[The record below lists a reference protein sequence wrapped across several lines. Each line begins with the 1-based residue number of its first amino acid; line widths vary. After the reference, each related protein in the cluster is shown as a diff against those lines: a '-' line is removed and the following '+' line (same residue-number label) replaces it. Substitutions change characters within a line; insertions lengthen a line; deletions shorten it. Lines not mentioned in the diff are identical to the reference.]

1 MELKKLGWVLF
12 FKKYFSGGH
21 LQVMN
26 SSPQPQM
33 IQMIN
38 QPANGITY
46 QGQEQ
51 AIIQESGQ
59 PIYIET
65 QAQNQQVLKPS
76 RHPKLVIKHEKC
88 VFHTLMHILIE

>member
-1 MELKKLGWVLF
+1 
-12 FKKYFSGGH
+12 
-21 LQVMN
+21 MN

-65 QAQNQQVLKPS
+65 QAQNQQVLKSVPVDTLNWLS
-76 RHPKLVIKHEKC
+76 TMKKMCFSHPIAHSDRVNPIDF
-88 VFHTLMHILIE
+88 VFR

>member
-1 MELKKLGWVLF
+1 
-12 FKKYFSGGH
+12 
-21 LQVMN
+21 MN

-65 QAQNQQVLKPS
+65 QAQNQQVLKRVPVDTLNWLS
-76 RHPKLVIKHEKC
+76 TMKN
-88 VFHTLMHILIE
+88 VFFTPYRTF

>member
-1 MELKKLGWVLF
+1 
-12 FKKYFSGGH
+12 
-21 LQVMN
+21 MN

-38 QPANGITY
+38 QPANGISY

-65 QAQNQQVLKPS
+65 QAQNQQVTTTG
-76 RHPKLVIKHEKC
+76 RHPKLVFKHEKC

>member
-1 MELKKLGWVLF
+1 
-12 FKKYFSGGH
+12 
-21 LQVMN
+21 MN

-38 QPANGITY
+38 QPANGISY

-65 QAQNQQVLKPS
+65 QAQNQQVNTLNWSSSMKN
-76 RHPKLVIKHEKC
+76 
-88 VFHTLMHILIE
+88 VFFTL

>member
-1 MELKKLGWVLF
+1 MELKKLGWGLF

-65 QAQNQQVLKPS
+65 QAQNQQVLKRVPVDTLNWLS
-76 RHPKLVIKHEKC
+76 MKN
-88 VFHTLMHILIE
+88 VFFTP

>member
-1 MELKKLGWVLF
+1 
-12 FKKYFSGGH
+12 
-21 LQVMN
+21 MN

-65 QAQNQQVLKPS
+65 QAQNQQVLKRVAVDTLNWLS
-76 RHPKLVIKHEKC
+76 TMKN
-88 VFHTLMHILIE
+88 VFFTPYRTF

>member
-1 MELKKLGWVLF
+1 
-12 FKKYFSGGH
+12 
-21 LQVMN
+21 MN

-65 QAQNQQVLKPS
+65 QAQNQQVLKNVPVDTLNWLS
-76 RHPKLVIKHEKC
+76 TMKN
-88 VFHTLMHILIE
+88 VFFTPYRTF

>member
-1 MELKKLGWVLF
+1 
-12 FKKYFSGGH
+12 
-21 LQVMN
+21 MN

-65 QAQNQQVLKPS
+65 QAQNQQVLKSVPVDTLNWL
-76 RHPKLVIKHEKC
+76 PTMKKC
-88 VFHTLMHILIE
+88 VFHTLSHILIE

>member
-1 MELKKLGWVLF
+1 
-12 FKKYFSGGH
+12 
-21 LQVMN
+21 
-26 SSPQPQM
+26 M

-38 QPANGITY
+38 QPANGISY

-65 QAQNQQVLKPS
+65 QAQNQQVTTTG
-76 RHPKLVIKHEKC
+76 PKLVFKHEKC

>member
-1 MELKKLGWVLF
+1 
-12 FKKYFSGGH
+12 
-21 LQVMN
+21 MN

-38 QPANGITY
+38 QPANGISY

-65 QAQNQQVLKPS
+65 QAQNQQVITTG
-76 RHPKLVIKHEKC
+76 RHPKLVFKHEKMC
-88 VFHTLMHILIE
+88 FSHSNAHSDRVNPIDFVFR

>member
-1 MELKKLGWVLF
+1 
-12 FKKYFSGGH
+12 
-21 LQVMN
+21 MN

-76 RHPKLVIKHEKC
+76 RHPKLVKHEKC